1 MGESAAAFSADSGS
15 AESSPLTPFAS
26 DRAER
31 ERPDAHRLASPGPV
45 HVNATDPFETEVPS
59 IARDPDERSFEVRE
73 ARLLRWPANLA
84 LHVLIE
90 VRKHRLD
97 LWPPA
102 VRVRLRGRVRSYDF
116 CK

>member
-26 DRAER
+26 DGAER
-31 ERPDAHRLASPGPV
+31 ERPDAHRLVSPAPV
-45 HVNATDPFETEVPS
+45 HVNATDPFEPGVPS
-59 IARDPDERSFEVRE
+59 IERDHSERSFEVRG

-84 LHVLIE
+84 PHVLID
-90 VRKHRLD
+90 VRKRRLD